1 MAINTGLQFTFQ
13 VDGLADDT
21 FSVLEFSGMETL
33 SSPFHFHIKLAS
45 RLEDIVPTQT
55 VDRFGILR
63 IWNNGKLVQVRH
75 GIISEFRQGDTGHH
89 HTMYEVA
96 LVPSIARLALRQ
108 NTRMFQQQPAQ
119 EIIQLILQEMGIQE
133 LAFGLTKEPKVR
145 DYCVQYRESDLEFVQ
160 RLAAEEGMYYYFEHS
175 ESSHI
180 IIFSDDTKQAP
191 MLPNELEYNAQPGG
205 MGLSAFIRSFT
216 QQAKICS
223 SSAELKDYSFL
234 NPKNLLL
241 HNDFGSELDF
251 QRSTYEHYDYPGR
264 YKEDAIGQKFA
275 KFRLESL
282 RSEALTAK
290 GLSNYPELTSGFK
303 FSQKEHPSDS
313 CNRAWFTIAVS
324 HSGTQPQ
331 ALEEAGTSGS
341 TTYNNEF
348 VVIPDHRQ
356 WKPTPNPKPRVD
368 GPQIAT
374 VVGPEGEE
382 IFCDKHG
389 RVKVYFPWDRYNT
402 KYNETC
408 SCWIRVSQGWAG
420 GQYGMMAIPRIGHE
434 VIVSFLEGDPDQPI
448 ITGRTYHATNVPPYP
463 LPENK
468 TRTVLRTETHQ
479 GDGYN
484 EVRFEDQAD
493 KEEIYIHAQK
503 DVNMLVENDRSDHV
517 KNNLHLDVDKERFSR
532 IKVNDH
538 QTVEGESRHYI
549 KGDQTVITDSSLHMK
564 QGKAMLVGAGNEIHL
579 KAGLKIVI
587 EAGSEITL
595 KAGGSFVKID
605 GSGVTVVGAAINLNS
620 GGSAGSGSGYGGKLA
635 VLPGMV
641 ESAIELDE
649 AELPEAF
656 ELKKTAPIKELKLAK
671 SMNALPRQCSK
682 ES

>member
-63 IWNNGKLVQVRH
+63 TWINGKMVQVRH

-89 HTMYEVA
+89 HTMYEVT

-119 EIIQLILQEMGIQE
+119 EIIQLILQEMGIQD

-191 MLPNELEYNAQPGG
+191 MLPNELEYNTQSGG
-205 MGLSAFIRSFT
+205 MSTGAFVRGFT

-234 NPKNLLL
+234 NPRNSLQ
-241 HNDFGSELDF
+241 HNVFGNELDF

-264 YKEDAIGQKFA
+264 FKEDSLGQKFTQ
-275 KFRLESL
+275 FRLESL

-290 GLSNYPELTSGFK
+290 GLSNYPELISGFK
-303 FSQKEHPSDS
+303 FSLKEHPSDS
-313 CNRAWFTIAVS
+313 CNRDWFTIAVS

-331 ALEEAGTSGS
+331 ALEEVGTSGS

-382 IFCDKHG
+382 IFCDEHG

-402 KYNETC
+402 NSDETC

-420 GQYGMMAIPRIGHE
+420 GQYGIVAIPRIGHE

-448 ITGRTYHATNVPPYP
+448 ITGRTYHVRNKSPYP
-463 LPENK
+463 LPAHK
-468 TRTVLRTETHQ
+468 TMTVLRTDTHK
-479 GDGYN
+479 GDGFN
-484 EVRFEDQAD
+484 ELRFEDEAG
-493 KEEIYIHAQK
+493 KEEIFIHAQK
-503 DVNMLVENDRSDHV
+503 NMDIKVLNSKNERVDFDRSTSIGNNENLVVAKDRKVTVDGKQDHKTTGNYIELIEGDSGLTV
-517 KNNLHLDVDKERFSR
+517 KGDKSQ
-532 IKVNDH
+532 H
-538 QTVEGESRHYI
+538 I
-549 KGDQTVITDSSLHMK
+549 KGALGV
-564 QGKAMLVGAGNEIHL
+564 
-579 KAGLKIVI
+579 KIDG
-587 EAGSEITL
+587 EMTFQSDTKITL
-595 KAGGSFVKID
+595 KVGGSFVVIHP
-605 GSGVTVVGAAINLNS
+605 GGVDIKGAAINLNS
-620 GGSAGSGSGYGGKLA
+620 GGGAGSL
-635 VLPGMV
+635 
-641 ESAIELDE
+641 
-649 AELPEAF
+649 
-656 ELKKTAPIKELKLAK
+656 
-671 SMNALPRQCSK
+671 ALPANPEILKSAAGEGSMFVKHCPL
-682 ES
+682 EGDCE